1 MKKEEICRGWK
12 LILQDRREFP
22 VHVPGSLYSGL
33 LENHQ
38 IEDPYY
44 RENEY
49 DACELAA
56 QDCMFR
62 NTFDVPEKEL
72 NSDEI
77 LLVFHGVDTL
87 ADIWLNGTMLGSCA
101 NMHCTYRFNVKD
113 QLRAKGNLLEVRFSS
128 ALRFARESY
137 EKNPVWGCSTEETIP
152 GYQHI
157 RKCHSMFGW
166 DWGPKLPDMGIFRPC
181 ELWFSDAGR
190 MEDVY
195 VQQRHA
201 DGSVDLTVQTETVS
215 FGEEPLYLRISLEKD
230 GEVLEIK
237 EIPAEQ
243 KQVVFHVESPELWWP
258 HGYGEQP
265 LYQVRVCLM
274 TKEKELECREQ
285 TIGLRTLTV
294 SRKPDRWGEE
304 FCFVINGKKIFSMG
318 ADYIPEDSILAFTS
332 PERTE
337 RLIQDCIKANFNT
350 IRVWGGGYYPE
361 DWFYD
366 LCDRYGLLVWQ
377 DFMFAC
383 AVYDLTEE
391 FRRSITQ
398 EFTDNLIRLRNHP
411 SLALLC
417 GNNEMEYGWVDW
429 NLPDNEKLRQDY
441 IEMNER
447 LIPEL
452 CRTYTPDVFYWP
464 SSPSSGGGFDDPNSD
479 NRGDVHYW
487 EVWHSNKPFEEYR
500 KHYFRFCSEFGF
512 ESFPDLKTIE
522 SFTLPEDR
530 NILSPVL
537 ESHQKRQ
544 GCNSKILNYI
554 TQHYLYPKN
563 LEMLVYASQ
572 LIQADAMR
580 YGVEHWRRYRGRC
593 MGAIYWQLNDCWPV
607 ASWSSIDY
615 FGRWKALHYYAKR
628 FFAPVMLSLH
638 GEGSSCIVCVSNE
651 TLKNFSG
658 KVKIQVKDLKEGCLM
673 EQTIPVSLEELTS
686 EDIISADVSE
696 FIFDRASERSR
707 YLFVSL
713 MDEKGEVIQSTGYT
727 ICRIKHF
734 SLQKPHFEVS
744 CRDAGDN
751 FELLI
756 TSDTF
761 AKSVRLASSLGDL
774 CFSDNYFDCT
784 DGEVCRITVEKG
796 QLASSVSAE
805 ELKESLTLISV
816 YDIA

>member
-1 MKKEEICRGWK
+1 MKKEQVCNGWK
-12 LILQDRREFP
+12 LILEDQKQFP
-22 VHVPGSLYSGL
+22 ISIPGSLYSGL
-33 LENHQ
+33 LENHEM
-38 IEDPYY
+38 EDPYY

-49 DACELAA
+49 EACELSM
-56 QDCMFR
+56 QDCVFH
-62 NTFDVPEKEL
+62 TCFDVPAEAL
-72 NSDEI
+72 ASDEI
-77 LLVFHGVDTL
+77 LMVFPGVDTL
-87 ADIWLNGTMLGSCA
+87 AEIWLNSCILGTCS
-101 NMHCTYRFNVKD
+101 NMHRTYRFDVKEL
-113 QLRAKGNLLEVRFSS
+113 LRETGNELEVRFSS
-128 ALRFARESY
+128 PLRFARESY
-137 EKNPVWGCSTEETIP
+137 EKNPVWGSPPEESIP

-166 DWGPKLPDMGIFRPC
+166 DWGPKLPDMGLFRPC
-181 ELWFSDAGR
+181 ELWFSNKGR
-190 MEDVY
+190 IEDVF
-195 VQQRHA
+195 VRQRHA
-201 DGSVDLTVQTETVS
+201 HGEVDVTVQVENVS
-215 FGEEPLYLRISLEKD
+215 FTEYPLHTRVSLEKD
-230 GEVLEIK
+230 GITLDAVEL
-237 EIPAEQ
+237 PAGENQ
-243 KQVVFHVESPELWWP
+243 AVFHISSPELWWP

-265 LYQVRVCLM
+265 LYEVRVTLLTGEEEVDSCSR
-274 TKEKELECREQ
+274 TV
-285 TIGLRTLTV
+285 GLRTLTV
-294 SRKPDRWGEE
+294 SRKPDQWGEE
-304 FCFVINGKKIFSMG
+304 FCFVVNGKKIFSMG

-337 RLIQDCIKANFNT
+337 QLIKDCIKANFNT

-391 FRRSITQ
+391 FRSNITQ
-398 EFTDNLIRLRNHP
+398 EFIDNLIRLRNHP

-417 GNNEMEYGWVDW
+417 GNNEMEYGWVAW

-447 LIPEL
+447 LLPEL
-452 CRTYTPDVFYWP
+452 CRKYAPDVFYWP

-479 NRGDVHYW
+479 DRGDVHYW
-487 EVWHSNKPFEEYR
+487 AVWHANKPFEEYR
-500 KHYFRFCSEFGF
+500 RHYFRFCSEFGF

-615 FGRWKALHYYAKR
+615 FGRWKALHYYARR

-638 GEGSSCIVCVSNE
+638 GEGSHCVVCVSNE
-651 TLKNFSG
+651 TLRSFSG
-658 KVKIQVKDLKEGCLM
+658 TVKIQLKDTDGSCLM
-673 EQTIPVSLEELTS
+673 EKAIPVDLEELS
-686 EDIISADVSE
+686 SHDAMEVDFPE
-696 FIFDRASERSR
+696 FISSREEERSR
-707 YLFVSL
+707 YLFVTL
-713 MDEKGEVIQSTGYT
+713 CDENGKFIQSSSYT
-727 ICRIKHF
+727 VCRSKHF
-734 SLQKPHFEVS
+734 AFHKPSFEVA
-744 CRDAGDN
+744 CEENENTFD
-751 FELLI
+751 LLV

-761 AKSVRLASSLGDL
+761 ARSVRLTSSLGDIQ
-774 CFSDNYFDCT
+774 FSDNYFDCT
-784 DGEVCRITVEKG
+784 DGVPYRVSVEKE
-796 QLASSVSAE
+796 QLPMGTSME
-805 ELKESLTLISV
+805 ELKESLRLISV